1 MGATPRLPQSSRPHG
16 PALLPA
22 QQCPRHPPDSAS
34 PAKAKRKPTPT
45 FSCRSSEPLPKE
57 RSQNAALHQSTDA
70 VLQQKDY
77 QHAATLLPGVRL
89 QTKSRTSVTR
99 AMNAPTPPTGRLP
112 LAHPP
117 SDGATRRCTADSAAA
132 ADEAALCGSA
142 LSNPLKKARSRSERR
157 GKAKHRARGSPRAQ
171 PRGRSS
177 ANGGTFCRRSAPI
190 VPRSE
195 REMQRTAE
203 LSGEIASERAEG
215 AAAHLHPNPAGGL
228 QTHSTRGAEAAGLSR
243 AGNLNPVTPETLAR
257 LQVTP
262 TANPITVQK
271 EGVRGTSVPS
281 SEPQGWEGCAEL
293 PGRTSLAS
301 TQPLPAGKLR
311 SEGL

>member
-22 QQCPRHPPDSAS
+22 QQCPQHPPDSAS

-157 GKAKHRARGSPRAQ
+157 GKAKQSTERGEALEHSPGDA
-171 PRGRSS
+171 
-177 ANGGTFCRRSAPI
+177 A
-190 VPRSE
+190 
-195 REMQRTAE
+195 QRTEE
-203 LSGEIASERAEG
+203 LFAVAPLPSC
-215 AAAHLHPNPAGGL
+215 PAPSVKCKGL
-228 QTHSTRGAEAAGLSR
+228 QS
-243 AGNLNPVTPETLAR
+243 
-257 LQVTP
+257 
-262 TANPITVQK
+262 
-271 EGVRGTSVPS
+271 
-281 SEPQGWEGCAEL
+281 
-293 PGRTSLAS
+293 
-301 TQPLPAGKLR
+301 
-311 SEGL
+311 